1 MYPRV
6 TAVLVA
12 RNGAAYLERTLAAL
26 RAQTRQPDA
35 TVFVDGG
42 SKDGTGELL
51 AAWGPTQLVQVAEN
65 LSFGQAVARATRVM
79 QSPQGQ
85 DEWLWLLA
93 QDSAPEPG
101 ALAALLGAVE
111 VAPSVAV
118 AGPKVMDWTRSG
130 YLRSYGESIT
140 RAGTTVHLV
149 EDELDQGQHDSSPD
163 VLAVAAGGMLVR
175 HTLWEE
181 LGGFDPGL
189 PVVDDALDFSIRTRL
204 AGHRV
209 SRVPDARVTTAR
221 IGLQRPDGRRIDS
234 GERRRA
240 RQQRAAELHR
250 RLAYS
255 SAPLL
260 LVHWLSLVPFAI
272 GRAILRLLRKQ
283 PGLVGGELL
292 AAIVVAFGGTKV
304 LRARRALRSA
314 KNVGW
319 KAIAPLRI
327 PLDVVRQLRSV
338 RHDAVRVQAGRER
351 HPLQFFQGGGVWVVL
366 LAALVGLVLYTPLL
380 AAPAISG
387 GGLLTLSPEVGELWR
402 NAAYGWRDIGTGF
415 VGAADPFAAVLAVLG
430 SVTFWSPSFSMVLLY
445 LTALPLAAMGAWLMI
460 ARITPRTLAR
470 AAGALV
476 YVLAP
481 AFFAAQVD
489 GRPGPMLAHV
499 LLPWLFFAGFG
510 ASRSWSASAS
520 ASLLAAAV
528 VACAPVLAVPLAAV
542 WIVVVVTSG
551 RRVGRFLGLPIPAL
565 ALLFPLIL
573 ARAPRGEWLA
583 LLADPGVPLP
593 SSTSDFFTLL
603 AGFPSGL
610 PGAGQ
615 PGGWVGFL
623 EGLNIPASAAPLATA
638 VLVLPLILA
647 AVAALLLP
655 NNLSAL
661 GGVGLASAGLV
672 TATLAQGVQLATAGS
687 ATVAVWSGTGLSLY
701 WLGLVIG
708 FSLSIAALPSFRLV
722 PALLVMAA
730 VAAVVSPLAAVFPSG
745 QSPVTVASER
755 SLPAYVAAEAQND
768 PRIGTIVL
776 VPQADG
782 GILARLER
790 GSGATLDQQSTLV
803 STGAERNDSL
813 DELAGNLVSRSGF
826 DVASSIQEL
835 GVRFVVLAQP
845 QGAQAGDA
853 ASAVRSRAAVS
864 LDADPTF
871 SAVGDTR
878 YGLLWSA
885 VDTSNTR
892 SEAAPSGVI
901 GPFGLAYTIGV
912 LLIFLVALLLAVPT
926 GLSLERGRSADAV
939 AGIDD
944 EPGEATGQFDDG
956 NDDV

>member
-42 SKDGTGELL
+42 SKDTTAELL
-51 AAWGPTQLVQVAEN
+51 AGWGPSQLVQVAEN
-65 LSFGQAVARATRVM
+65 LPFGQAVARAVRVM
-79 QSPQGQ
+79 QPPAGE

-130 YLRSYGESIT
+130 YVRSYGESIT
-140 RAGTTVHLV
+140 NYGTTVHLV
-149 EDELDQGQHDSSPD
+149 EDELDQGQHDANPD

-175 HTLWEE
+175 HSLWEE

-240 RQQRAAELHR
+240 RQHRTAQLHR
-250 RLAYS
+250 RLAY
-255 SAPLL
+255 APVAL
-260 LVHWLSLVPFAI
+260 LVLHWLSLVPLAV
-272 GRAILRLLRKQ
+272 GRAVVRLLRKQ
-283 PGLVGGELL
+283 PGMVGGELL
-292 AAIVVAFGGTKV
+292 AAFVVAFGGTKV
-304 LRARRALRSA
+304 LRARRVLRSS

-338 RHDAVRVQAGRER
+338 RHDAVRVQASRER
-351 HPLQFFQGGGVWVVL
+351 HPLHFFQAGGVWVVL
-366 LAALVGLVLYTPLL
+366 IAALAGLVLYTPLI

-387 GGLLTLSPEVGELWR
+387 GGLLTLSPSVAELWR
-402 NAAYGWRDIGTGF
+402 NAAYGWRDLGSGF
-415 VGAADPFAAVLAVLG
+415 IGAADPFAAVLAVLG
-430 SVTFWSPSFSMVLLY
+430 SLTFWAPSYSMVLLY
-445 LTALPLAAMGAWLMI
+445 LTALPLAAMGAWFMI
-460 ARITPRTLAR
+460 ARLTSRTLAR
-470 AAGALV
+470 AVGALV
-476 YVLAP
+476 YTLAP
-481 AFFAAQVD
+481 TFFAAQID
-489 GRPGPMLAHV
+489 GRPAPIIVHV

-510 ASRSWSASAS
+510 AYRSWSASAT
-520 ASLLAAAV
+520 ASILAAAV
-528 VACAPVLAVPLAAV
+528 VACAPILSVPLLGIWLVVLA
-542 WIVVVVTSG
+542 TSG
-551 RRVGRFLGLPIPAL
+551 RRVGRFAGLPIPAL
-565 ALLFPLIL
+565 ALLFPLIV
-573 ARAPRGEWLA
+573 AHAPGGDWFA
-583 LLADPGVPLP
+583 VLADPGVPLP
-593 SSTSDFFTLL
+593 SADADLLTLL
-603 AGFPSGL
+603 AGVPAGL
-610 PGAGQ
+610 PGGWIAFLAGA
-615 PGGWVGFL
+615 G
-623 EGLNIPASAAPLATA
+623 IPASVAPLATVVIA
-638 VLVLPLILA
+638 LPILVGAL
-647 AVAALLLP
+647 AALLLP

-661 GGVGLASAGLV
+661 GGIGVAAVGLV
-672 TATLAQGVQLATAGS
+672 TAALAQGIQVATTGS
-687 ATVAVWSGTGLSLY
+687 EAVSVWSGTGLSLY

-708 FSLSIAALPSFRLV
+708 FSLSIAGLPSFKLV
-722 PALLVMAA
+722 PAVAVVAA
-730 VAAVVSPLAAVFPSG
+730 AAVVVVPLAIGFRAEPT
-745 QSPVTVASER
+745 PVSSTSDR

-768 PRIGTIVL
+768 PRVGTIVL
-776 VPQADG
+776 VPQSDG

-790 GSGATLDQQSTLV
+790 GAGATLDQQSTLAA
-803 STGAERNDSL
+803 TGAERTDAV
-813 DELAGNLVSRSGF
+813 DELAGNLVSRTGF
-826 DVASSIQEL
+826 DVESALEEL
-835 GVRFVVLAQP
+835 GIRFVVLTEPTRAQE
-845 QGAQAGDA
+845 GDA
-853 ASAVRSRAAVS
+853 ASVVRARAAVS
-864 LDADPTF
+864 LDGNAAF

-885 VDTSNTR
+885 VDTEGER
-892 SEAAPSGVI
+892 VEAAPTGVV
-901 GPFGLAYTIGV
+901 GPFGVAYTIAV
-912 LLIFLVALLLAVPT
+912 LIVFLVALLLAVPT
-926 GLSLERGRSADAV
+926 GLSLERARSGAAV

-956 NDDV
+956 TDDV

>member
-12 RNGAAYLERTLAAL
+12 RNGAAYLERTLTAL

-42 SKDGTGELL
+42 SKDSTDALL
-51 AAWGPTQLVQVAEN
+51 ASWGPTQLVQVSEN
-65 LSFGQAVARATRVM
+65 LPFGQAVARAVRVM
-79 QSPQGQ
+79 QPPAGE

-118 AGPKVMDWTRSG
+118 AGPKIMDWTRSG
-130 YLRSYGESIT
+130 YIRSYGESVT
-140 RAGTTVHLV
+140 NYGTTVHLV
-149 EDELDQGQHDSSPD
+149 EDELDQGQHDSTPD

-175 HTLWEE
+175 HSLWEE

-240 RQQRAAELHR
+240 RQHRTAQLHR
-250 RLAYS
+250 RLAY
-255 SAPLL
+255 APVAFVLL
-260 LVHWLSLVPFAI
+260 HWLSLVPLAI
-272 GRAILRLLRKQ
+272 GRAVVRLLRKQ

-304 LRARRALRSA
+304 LRARRILRSS

-338 RHDAVRVQAGRER
+338 RHDAVRVQAGRDR
-351 HPLQFFQGGGVWVVL
+351 HPVTFFSGGGVWVVL
-366 LAALVGLVLYTPLL
+366 VAAIVGLVLYTPLI
-380 AAPAISG
+380 AAPALSG
-387 GGLLTLSPEVGELWR
+387 GGLLTLSPTVGDLWR
-402 NAAYGWRDIGTGF
+402 NAAYGWRDLGSGF
-415 VGAADPFAAVLAVLG
+415 IGAADPFAAVLAVLG
-430 SVTFWSPSFSMVLLY
+430 SLTFWSPSLSMVLLY
-445 LTALPLAAMGAWLMI
+445 LLALPVAAMGAWLMI
-460 ARITPRTLAR
+460 ARLTPRATAR
-470 AAGALV
+470 AAGSLV
-476 YVLAP
+476 YLLAP
-481 AFFAAQVD
+481 AFFAAQAD
-489 GRPGPMLAHV
+489 GRPGPMLVHL

-510 ASRSWSASAS
+510 AYRSWSASAS
-520 ASLLAAAV
+520 ASILAAVV
-528 VACAPVLAVPLAAV
+528 VACAPVLAVPLLV
-542 WIVVVVTSG
+542 IWLVVVVTAG
-551 RRVGRFLGLPIPAL
+551 RSVGRFLGLPVPSL
-565 ALLFPLIL
+565 LLLFPLVL
-573 ARAPRGEWLA
+573 ARAPRSDWLA
-583 LLADPGVPLP
+583 ILADPGVPLP
-593 SSTSDFFTLL
+593 SGRADMLTLL
-603 AGFPSGL
+603 AGVPGGL
-610 PGAGQ
+610 PSAWLTFL
-615 PGGWVGFL
+615 GGLGVG
-623 EGLNIPASAAPLATA
+623 ASAAPLVTA
-638 VLVLPLILA
+638 VLVLPLIVA
-647 AVAALLLP
+647 ALAALLLP

-661 GGVGLASAGLV
+661 GGVGVAAAGLL
-672 TATLAQGVQLATAGS
+672 TAALAQGVQVATTGS
-687 ATVAVWSGTGLSLY
+687 VAISVWSGSGLSLY

-708 FSLSIAALPSFRLV
+708 FSLSIAAVPSFRIV
-722 PALLVMAA
+722 PALVITAA
-730 VAAVVSPLAAVFPSG
+730 VAVVAGPLAIAFPTGSA
-745 QSPVTVASER
+745 SVASTSDR
-755 SLPAYVAAEAQND
+755 SLPAYVAAEAQTD
-768 PRIGTIVL
+768 PRVGTIVL

-790 GSGATLDQQSTLV
+790 GAGATLDQQSTLV
-803 STGAERNDSL
+803 MTGAEPADAIN
-813 DELAGNLVSRSGF
+813 ELAGNLVSRTGL
-826 DVASSIQEL
+826 DVDSALKRL
-835 GVRFVVLAQP
+835 GVRFVVLTEP
-845 QGAQAGDA
+845 AGSQVGDVA
-853 ASAVRSRAAVS
+853 TAVRARAAVS
-864 LDADPTF
+864 LDGNAAF

-885 VDTSNTR
+885 VDAESTTT
-892 SEAAPSGVI
+892 EATPTDVV
-901 GPFGLAYTIGV
+901 GPFGVAYTIA
-912 LLIFLVALLLAVPT
+912 LLLVFLVAVLLAVPT
-926 GLSLERGRSADAV
+926 GMSLERARSGAAV

>member
-26 RAQTRQPDA
+26 RAQTRRPDA

-42 SKDGTGELL
+42 SRDTTGELL
-51 AAWGPTQLVQVAEN
+51 SGWGPNQLVQVAEN
-65 LSFGQAVARATRVM
+65 LPFGQAVGRAVRVM
-79 QSPQGQ
+79 QPPAGD

-130 YLRSYGESIT
+130 YIRSYGESIT
-140 RAGTTVHLV
+140 RYGTTVHLV
-149 EDELDQGQHDSSPD
+149 EDELDQGQHDATPD

-175 HTLWEE
+175 HSLWEE

-240 RQQRAAELHR
+240 RQHRTAQLHR
-250 RLAYS
+250 RLAY
-255 SAPLL
+255 APVAL
-260 LVHWLSLVPFAI
+260 LVLHWLSLVPLAV
-272 GRAILRLLRKQ
+272 GRAVVRLLRKQ

-292 AAIVVAFGGTKV
+292 AAVVVAFGATKV
-304 LRARRALRSA
+304 LRARRLLRSS

-338 RHDAVRVQAGRER
+338 RHDAVRVQASRER
-351 HPLQFFQGGGVWVVL
+351 HPLQFFQGGGVWIVL
-366 LAALVGLVLYTPLL
+366 VAALAGLVLYTPLI
-380 AAPAISG
+380 AATAISG
-387 GGLLTLSPEVGELWR
+387 GGLLTLSPTVGELWQ
-402 NAAYGWRDIGTGF
+402 NAAYGWRDLGAGF
-415 VGAADPFAAVLAVLG
+415 IGAADPFAAVLAVLG
-430 SVTFWSPSFSMVLLY
+430 SLTFWAPSFSMVLLY

-460 ARITPRTLAR
+460 ARITPRPIAR
-470 AAGALV
+470 AVGSLV
-476 YVLAP
+476 WILAP
-481 AFFAAQVD
+481 AFFAAQSD
-489 GRPGPMLAHV
+489 GRPAAILVHV

-510 ASRSWSASAS
+510 AYRSWSSSATASI
-520 ASLLAAAV
+520 LAAVV
-528 VACAPVLAVPLAAV
+528 VACAPILALPLLAV
-542 WIVVVVTSG
+542 WIVVLATAG
-551 RRVGRFLGLPIPAL
+551 RRIGRFAGLPIPGL
-565 ALLFPLIL
+565 ALLFPIIV
-573 ARAPRGEWLA
+573 AQGGRGDWFA
-583 LLADPGVPLP
+583 ILADPGVPLA
-593 SSTSDFFTLL
+593 SARVDLFSLL
-603 AGFPSGL
+603 AGFPS
-610 PGAGQ
+610 Q
-615 PGGWVGFL
+615 FTDGWLGFL
-623 EGLNIPASAAPLATA
+623 QNLGISEAAAPIATA
-638 VLVLPLILA
+638 VLILPLI
-647 AVAALLLP
+647 VAALASLLLP

-661 GGVGLASAGLV
+661 GGVGVAALGLV
-672 TATLAQGVQLATAGS
+672 TATLAQGLQVATSGS
-687 ATVAVWSGTGLSLY
+687 ESVAVWSGTGLSLY

-708 FSLSIAALPSFRLV
+708 FSLSVAALPSFRLV
-722 PALLVMAA
+722 PALVVTAATIVA
-730 VAAVVSPLAAVFPSG
+730 VAPLAIAFPNG
-745 QSPVTVASER
+745 ESEVSTTSDR

-768 PRIGTIVL
+768 PRVGTIVL

-790 GSGATLDQQSTLV
+790 GAGATLDQQSTLAA
-803 STGAERNDSL
+803 TGAESTDAI
-813 DELAGNLVSRSGF
+813 DELAGNLVSRTGF
-826 DVASSIQEL
+826 DVDSALDEL
-835 GVRFVVLAQP
+835 GIRFVVLTDPA
-845 QGAQAGDA
+845 GAEVGDA

-864 LDADPTF
+864 LDGNAAF

-885 VDTSNTR
+885 VDDDGVR
-892 SEAAPSGVI
+892 ADPAPSGVV
-901 GPFGLAYTIGV
+901 GPFGIAYTIGV
-912 LLIFLVALLLAVPT
+912 LLVFLVALLLAVPT
-926 GLSLERGRSADAV
+926 GLSLERARSGGAV

>member
-42 SKDGTGELL
+42 SRDTTGELL
-51 AAWGPTQLVQVAEN
+51 SGWGPTQLVQVAEN
-65 LSFGQAVARATRVM
+65 LPFGQAVGRAVRVM
-79 QSPQGQ
+79 QPPAGE

-130 YLRSYGESIT
+130 YIRSYGESIT
-140 RAGTTVHLV
+140 NYGTTVHLV
-149 EDELDQGQHDSSPD
+149 EDELDQGQHDATPD

-175 HTLWEE
+175 HSLWEE

-240 RQQRAAELHR
+240 RQHRAAQLHR
-250 RLAYS
+250 RLAY
-255 SAPLL
+255 APVAL
-260 LVHWLSLVPFAI
+260 LVLHWLSLVPLAV
-272 GRAILRLLRKQ
+272 GRAAVRLLRKQ

-292 AAIVVAFGGTKV
+292 AAFVVAFGATKV
-304 LRARRALRSA
+304 FRARRILRSS

-338 RHDAVRVQAGRER
+338 RHDAVRVQATRER
-351 HPLQFFQGGGVWVVL
+351 HPLQFFQSGGVWVVL
-366 LAALVGLVLYTPLL
+366 VAALVGLILYTPLI
-380 AAPAISG
+380 AASAISG
-387 GGLLTLSPEVGELWR
+387 GGLLTLSPTVGQLWQ
-402 NAAYGWRDIGTGF
+402 NAAYGWRDLGSGF
-415 VGAADPFAAVLAVLG
+415 IGAADPFAAVLAVLG
-430 SVTFWSPSFSMVLLY
+430 SLTFWAPSFSMVLLY

-460 ARITPRTLAR
+460 ARITPRPLAR
-470 AAGALV
+470 AAGSLV
-476 YVLAP
+476 WILAP
-481 AFFAAQVD
+481 AFFAAQSD
-489 GRPGPMLAHV
+489 GRPAAMLVHV

-510 ASRSWSASAS
+510 AYRSWSASAT
-520 ASLLAAAV
+520 ASILAAVV
-528 VACAPVLAVPLAAV
+528 VACAPVLSLPLLAV
-542 WIVVVVTSG
+542 WIVVLATAG
-551 RRVGRFLGLPIPAL
+551 RRIGRFAGLPIPSL
-565 ALLFPLIL
+565 ALLFPI
-573 ARAPRGEWLA
+573 AVAQGGRGDWFA
-583 LLADPGVPLP
+583 ILADPGVPLA
-593 SSTSDFFTLL
+593 SARVDLFTLV
-603 AGFPSGL
+603 AGFPSQFSQSWL
-610 PGAGQ
+610 D
-615 PGGWVGFL
+615 VL
-623 EGLNIPASAAPLATA
+623 ENLNISESAAPIATA
-638 VLVLPLILA
+638 VLILPLI
-647 AVAALLLP
+647 VAALASLLLP

-661 GGVGLASAGLV
+661 GGVGVAALGLV
-672 TATLAQGVQLATAGS
+672 TATLAQGLQVATSGS
-687 ATVAVWSGTGLSLY
+687 ETVAVWSGTGLSLY

-708 FSLSIAALPSFRLV
+708 FSLSVAALPSFRLV
-722 PALLVMAA
+722 PALVVTAATIVA
-730 VAAVVSPLAAVFPSG
+730 VAPLAVAFPTGHS
-745 QSPVTVASER
+745 SISTTSDR

-768 PRIGTIVL
+768 PRVGTIVL

-782 GILARLER
+782 GVLARLER
-790 GSGATLDQQSTLV
+790 GAGATLDQQSTLAA
-803 STGAERNDSL
+803 TGAESTDAI
-813 DELAGNLVSRSGF
+813 DELAGNLVSRTGF
-826 DVASSIQEL
+826 DVASALDEL
-835 GVRFVVLAQP
+835 GVRFVVLTVP
-845 QGAQAGDA
+845 SESQAGA
-853 ASAVRSRAAVS
+853 EATAVRSRAAVS
-864 LDADPTF
+864 LDGNAAF

-885 VDTSNTR
+885 VDDDGVR
-892 SEAAPSGVI
+892 ADAAPSGVV
-901 GPFGLAYTIGV
+901 GPFGIAYTIAV
-912 LLIFLVALLLAVPT
+912 LLVFLVAFLLAVPT
-926 GLSLERGRSADAV
+926 GLSLERARSGGAV